1 VNMVGHQTERVHFTF
16 KFLFPLGEVVEVI
29 AIVVF
34 AGKYRLPV
42 MSALHDVMG
51 SVGDDDAL
59 GPGHDKK
66 LPSGIG

>member
-1 VNMVGHQTERVHFTF
+1 MVGHQTERVHLACIFC
-16 KFLFPLGEVVEVI
+16 FPFGEVVEVI
-29 AIVVF
+29 AIVFF
-34 AGKYRLPV
+34 AGKDRLPV
-42 MSALHDVMG
+42 MSALNDVMG